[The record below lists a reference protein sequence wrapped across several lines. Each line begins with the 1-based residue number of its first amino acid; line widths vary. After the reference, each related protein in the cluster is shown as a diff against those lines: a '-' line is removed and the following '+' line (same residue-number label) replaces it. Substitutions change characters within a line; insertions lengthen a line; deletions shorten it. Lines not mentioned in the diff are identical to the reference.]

1 MFPCVSNRHLQPE
14 ADDAPAGRAARPY
27 FFLTHHWLSDDKPA
41 SEGRVSQLAEDNR
54 RIWEANA
61 RWWDDRIGDGND
73 FQMVLIEPATER
85 LLDVV
90 TGDTILD
97 AACGAGRF
105 ARRMAELGA
114 RVVAFDQS
122 EEFIARARERTPS
135 DAAVEYHVVDTANA
149 ESVLSPGFK
158 RFNKAVCTMAIMDM
172 PEIGLLFSLISRVLT
187 PGGAF
192 VFSVTH
198 HVSIP
203 QPSSASPRAT
213 TNKEAGALLAPGVK
227 VSSYLSPSARKTEG
241 ITGQPEPQWVFH
253 RSLSALFGF
262 GFEAGFVVDG
272 IEEPRLPGSDQ
283 PEAGVHWHHM
293 PDIPPIMV
301 VRMKLLSER

>member
-1 MFPCVSNRHLQPE
+1 MTSPRQKAEFPE
-14 ADDAPAGRAARPY
+14 
-27 FFLTHHWLSDDKPA
+27 
-41 SEGRVSQLAEDNR
+41 LAEDNR
-54 RIWEANA
+54 RIWEVNA

-73 FQMVLIEPATER
+73 FQKVLIEPATER
-85 LLDVV
+85 LLEVV
-90 TGDTILD
+90 AGDTILD

-135 DAAVEYHVVDTANA
+135 DAAIEYHLVDTASA
-149 ESVLSPGFK
+149 ESFLSPGFK
-158 RFNKAVCTMAIMDM
+158 RFNKAVCTMALMDM
-172 PEIGLLFSLISRVLT
+172 PEIGLLFSLISRGLT

-198 HVSIP
+198 PCFH
-203 QPSSASPRAT
+203 SAAVQRFAESHDEEGGRCVT
-213 TNKEAGALLAPGVK
+213 RSGVK

-241 ITGQPEPQWVFH
+241 IIGQPEPQWVFH

-272 IEEPRLPGSDQ
+272 IEEPGLPGADQ
-283 PEAGVHWHHM
+283 SEAGVHWHHM

-301 VRMKLLSER
+301 VRMKLLSERQSSLAHDV